1 MQELATAR
9 AADVNRN
16 PSCDDVCLFELA
28 LWGPPENPNA
38 ILHEMR
44 PAFSAGGFLM
54 PPFRRNNMLILD
66 AGMALPPCGGYVENV
81 GRNQYIDGCSASLL
95 VMPPHKGD
103 PCVNHL
109 HIVAGTVQTEHHH
122 PSDRI
127 GMVVRGRGLAHHESG
142 HPMILY
148 PGKAWKIPAGERH
161 HFETAEQ
168 PLDVLVFH
176 PDSAWGPTDDAHQM
190 LDATII

>member
-1 MQELATAR
+1 MQALTTKRAETTAG
-9 AADVNRN
+9 D
-16 PSCDDVCLFELA
+16 PSPDEVCLFESA
-28 LWGPPENPNA
+28 LWGRPKHPDTLLLE
-38 ILHEMR
+38 LR

-54 PPFRRNNMLILD
+54 PPYRRNNMLVIG
-66 AGMALPPCGGYVENV
+66 AGMALPPCGGYLEDV
-81 GRNQYIDGCSASLL
+81 GRNKYIDGCSASLL

-127 GMVVRGRGLAHHESG
+127 GMVVRGRGVGHHESG
-142 HPMILY
+142 PPMVLY

-161 HFETAEQ
+161 HFETGEEA
-168 PLDVLVFH
+168 LDVLVFH
-176 PDSAWGPTDDAHQM
+176 PDSEWGPTDEAHQM

>member
-1 MQELATAR
+1 MQELATTR
-9 AADVNRN
+9 AADVTRN
-16 PSCDDVCLFELA
+16 PSRDEVCLFELA
-28 LWGPPENPNA
+28 LWGTPENPNA
-38 ILHEMR
+38 IQHEMR
-44 PAFSAGGFLM
+44 PAFSAGGFPM
-54 PPFRRNNMLILD
+54 PPFRRSNMLILE
-66 AGMALPPCGGYVENV
+66 AGMALPPCGGYAEDA
-81 GRNQYIDGCSASLL
+81 GRNRYIDGCSASLL

-127 GMVVRGRGLAHHESG
+127 GMVVRGGGLAHHESG
-142 HPMILY
+142 RPMILC
-148 PGKAWKIPAGERH
+148 PGRAWKIPAGERH
-161 HFETAEQ
+161 HFETAGQ

-190 LDATII
+190 LDATIV

>member
-1 MQELATAR
+1 MQEIATTR
-9 AADVNRN
+9 AEQVTGN
-16 PSCDDVCLFELA
+16 PPPDKVCFFEAA
-28 LWGPPENPNA
+28 LWGTPEDPNT
-38 ILHEMR
+38 ISRYMR

-54 PPFRRNNMLILD
+54 PQFRRKRMLIVD
-66 AGMALPPCGGYVENV
+66 TGMALPPCGGYVEEV
-81 GRNQYIDGCSASLL
+81 GRNRYIDGCSASLL

-109 HIVAGTVQTEHHH
+109 HVARHTAQTEHHH

-127 GMVVRGRGLAHHESG
+127 GMVVRGWGLAHREAE
-142 HPMILY
+142 HPMVLH

-161 HFETAEQ
+161 HFETGNHA
-168 PLDVLVFH
+168 LDVLVFH
-176 PDSAWGPTDDAHQM
+176 PDSAWGPTDDGHQM

>member
-1 MQELATAR
+1 MQELETTD
-9 AADVNRN
+9 AAAVARN
-16 PSCDDVCLFELA
+16 PSPDQVCFFELG
-28 LWGPPENPNA
+28 LWGNPDNLNT
-38 ILHEMR
+38 ILHDMR
-44 PAFSAGGFLM
+44 PAYSAGGFLM
-54 PPFRRNNMLILD
+54 PPLRRNRVLIVD
-66 AGMALPPCGGYVENV
+66 SGMVLPPCGGYVEEA
-81 GRNQYIDGCSASLL
+81 GRNRYIDGCSASLL

-109 HIVAGTVQTEHHH
+109 HIVPHTVQTEHHH

-127 GMVVRGRGLAHHESG
+127 GMVVRGRGLAHHEAG
-142 HPMILY
+142 TPMILF

-161 HFETAEQ
+161 RFETGRE

-190 LDATII
+190 LDATIM

>member
-1 MQELATAR
+1 MQELETTD
-9 AADVNRN
+9 AAAVARN
-16 PSCDDVCLFELA
+16 PSPDQVCFFELG
-28 LWGPPENPNA
+28 LWGNPDNLNTT
-38 ILHEMR
+38 LHDMR
-44 PAFSAGGFLM
+44 PAYSAGGFLM
-54 PPFRRNNMLILD
+54 PPLRRNRVLIVD
-66 AGMALPPCGGYVENV
+66 SGMVLPPCGGYVEEA
-81 GRNQYIDGCSASLL
+81 GRNKYIDGCSASLL

-109 HIVAGTVQTEHHH
+109 HIVPHTVQTEHHH

-127 GMVVRGRGLAHHESG
+127 GMVVRGRGLAHHEAG
-142 HPMILY
+142 APMILF

-161 HFETAEQ
+161 RFETGRE

-190 LDATII
+190 LDATIM